1 MYQNLFEKVKL
12 QPKKLYFQH
21 KLKQYKNNIKN
32 IIILYWQV
40 YNDITDK
47 KQITDKETI
56 AEKFKSYYI
65 NLRSNLATKIPS
77 SDKNFES

>member
-1 MYQNLFEKVKL
+1 MKV
-12 QPKKLYFQH
+12 
-21 KLKQYKNNIKN
+21 
-32 IIILYWQV
+32 IIGKSEV

-65 NLRSNLATKIPS
+65 NLRSNLATKNTI
-77 SDKNFES
+77 KR